1 MNVFRFRLTTL
12 LKLREAAR
20 DERRGRL
27 AEAHRAEDIVLNR
40 IREIDEE
47 LAEQR
52 RIPVTATV
60 PGKRIQLDS
69 LLEAE
74 RYEMLLRA
82 ERHSV
87 ERQRADIVEEIER
100 RRQALIAA
108 DREVRILERLRE
120 RQEEQFLAEQNRRDI
135 RVLDEVA
142 SRRSSR
148 EDDA

>member
-27 AEAHRAEDIVLNR
+27 AEAHRAEDIVVNR
-40 IREIDEE
+40 IREIDAE

-60 PGKRIQLDS
+60 PGKRINLDS

-82 ERHSV
+82 ERHGA
-87 ERQRADIVEEIER
+87 ERQRVDIVEEIER

-120 RQEEQFLAEQNRRDI
+120 RQEEQFDAEQNRRDI
-135 RVLDEVA
+135 RMLDEVA

-148 EDDA
+148 EEDA

>member
-69 LLEAE
+69 LVEAE

>member
-148 EDDA
+148 EDDV

>member
-69 LLEAE
+69 LVEAE

-148 EDDA
+148 EDDV